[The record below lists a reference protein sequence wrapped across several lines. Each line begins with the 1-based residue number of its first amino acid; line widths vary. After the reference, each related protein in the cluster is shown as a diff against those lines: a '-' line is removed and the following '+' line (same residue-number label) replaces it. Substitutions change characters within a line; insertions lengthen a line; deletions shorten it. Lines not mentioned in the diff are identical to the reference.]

1 MGKASRNPTK
11 KPYKQRVALKRQE
24 IEEEQA
30 VSPAPPLHPHPCA
43 ALSAPPPLA
52 QEEDRFCWNLVIGCL
67 VSVVICFVGEY
78 IHKRCAL
85 AAPSPVSRAA
95 GS

>member
-30 VSPAPPLHPHPCA
+30 VSLRLCTRIH
-43 ALSAPPPLA
+43 A
-52 QEEDRFCWNLVIGCL
+52 QR
-67 VSVVICFVGEY
+67 
-78 IHKRCAL
+78 
-85 AAPSPVSRAA
+85 
-95 GS
+95 

>member
-30 VSPAPPLHPHPCA
+30 VSLRPAS
-43 ALSAPPPLA
+43 ALTSMRSA
-52 QEEDRFCWNLVIGCL
+52 E
-67 VSVVICFVGEY
+67 
-78 IHKRCAL
+78 
-85 AAPSPVSRAA
+85 RAA
-95 GS
+95 AARAGGGSVLLEPRYRMPRLGRDLLRRRVHPQAVRPRRSQPSILCRWS